1 MLKNLIN
8 SLKPY
13 EREILAAAAL
23 ARDLAKMECKQSESA
38 SLKGADKFQSSA
50 ASVNLKDTENSG
62 GSTNFN
68 DTENSSGG
76 TGAVR
81 VTQTAQTQEQKNA
94 PMIEIYGEDA
104 AEFIAF
110 FFGALIAGFAP
121 VLLREP
127 KFSGEFHLG
136 GDVKI
141 PNFAAAQNPNQCGP
155 NDLEN
160 ISLHGTEK
168 SALKISSKNAPQNHA
183 PCEQEAVSL
192 HLLRADQ
199 KFYIKTSGST
209 GEAKNIEKSLRDMVL
224 EAEFLVE
231 RFGLCASD
239 RFLSGVSHQN
249 MFGLTFSIFV
259 PLLCGSRTQK
269 GGLNYPE
276 IILAADLAGAVLIS
290 SPTVLGALCEHADAA
305 NIAPLGTIFS
315 AGAPLSPAIRDN
327 LRALSSARIVDIYG
341 SSETGVI
348 ACNEGAGLKKF
359 APVSVQIHTDIDS
372 CGATKRNE
380 VLPATADLEASSCG
394 ENSMAE
400 PKTHCADGQNTD
412 GQDANRS
419 GEQASKFNAD
429 VSDKTSAGQKNSSA
443 PSSATKHD
451 DKFAQE
457 GELCDKFGAKQPA
470 DNFSQT
476 GEFTISSPWCER
488 FESRDFGYVRA
499 DEITLLGRG
508 DRTVKINENRV
519 SLDLLEAKLRS
530 HEFIGECR
538 IDLHPQRDR
547 AVALIKLS
555 ERGEQAFRA
564 GGKKGVTDELKAFLK
579 PEFGAIL
586 RYFKIA
592 SKLPFNEQGKLSKK
606 DFLSALQRYEV
617 PVFDRSAE
625 NEFRAKVRASDFYFD
640 GHFARFAL
648 VPAFMQLR
656 FVLICAKALGY
667 ELDGTQ
673 KIENLKFKNF
683 IRPGDEILIKITE
696 ASGKLRFEI
705 SNDKVCA
712 SGRICL

>member
-8 SLKPY
+8 SLRPY

-23 ARDLAKMECKQSESA
+23 ARDLAKTECKQSEAA
-38 SLKGADKFQSSA
+38 SLKGADKSQSSA
-50 ASVNLKDTENSG
+50 ASVNLKYAENSG

-68 DTENSSGG
+68 DAKNSID
-76 TGAVR
+76 GAGAAR
-81 VTQTAQTQEQKNA
+81 ALQAAQTQEQKRT
-94 PMIEIYGEDA
+94 PMIEIYGEDV

-127 KFSGEFHLG
+127 KFSGKFHLG

-141 PNFAAAQNPNQCGP
+141 PNLAASQNLDDFCSH
-155 NDLEN
+155 DLEK
-160 ISLHGTEK
+160 ISPPGTGK

-183 PCEQEAVSL
+183 PCEKETVSL

-249 MFGLTFSIFV
+249 MFGFTFSIFV

-276 IILAADLAGAVLIS
+276 IILAADLTGAVLIS

-305 NIAPLGTIFS
+305 NIASLGTIFS

-327 LRALSSARIVDIYG
+327 LRALSSAQIVDIYG

-359 APVSVQIHTDIDS
+359 APVSVQIRTDIDS
-372 CGATKRNE
+372 CGTTKREGKPFN
-380 VLPATADLEASSCG
+380 PAASSCG
-394 ENSMAE
+394 QNSAAE
-400 PKTHCADGQNTD
+400 PKTSRADGQNTD

-429 VSDKTSAGQKNSSA
+429 VSDKTAGDHKNSST

-451 DKFAQE
+451 DKFAQTE
-457 GELCDKFGAKQPA
+457 GLCDKFTTKQPA
-470 DNFSQT
+470 DKFSQT

-564 GGKKGVTDELKAFLK
+564 GGKKGVTDELKTFLR

-617 PVFDRSAE
+617 PVFKQSAE

-640 GHFARFAL
+640 GHFARFPL

-656 FVLICAKALGY
+656 FVLICTKALGY

>member
-23 ARDLAKMECKQSESA
+23 ARDLAKTRRKQDEA
-38 SLKGADKFQSSA
+38 ANLKGADKLQNSA
-50 ASVNLKDTENSG
+50 VNVNLKDAENSNR
-62 GSTNFN
+62 SANFN
-68 DTENSSGG
+68 DAENSSGG
-76 TGAVR
+76 ADTAR
-81 VTQTAQTQEQKNA
+81 VLQTVQTQEQKNA

-141 PNFAAAQNPNQCGP
+141 PNLAAAQNLDEFCFH
-155 NDLEN
+155 DLEK
-160 ISLHGTEK
+160 ISLHDTEK
-168 SALKISSKNAPQNHA
+168 SVPKISSKNAPQNHA
-183 PCEQEAVSL
+183 PCEQEAISL

-290 SPTVLGALCEHADAA
+290 SPTVLGTLCEHADAA
-305 NIAPLGTIFS
+305 NIAPLSTIFS
-315 AGAPLSPAIRDN
+315 AGAPLSPAIRDR
-327 LRALSSARIVDIYG
+327 LAALSSARIIDIYG

-348 ACNEGAGLKKF
+348 ASNEGAGLKKF
-359 APVSVQIHTDIDS
+359 APVSVQIRTDIDS
-372 CGATKRNE
+372 GSTAKRE
-380 VLPATADLEASSCG
+380 GELFDPAASSCG
-394 ENSMAE
+394 ENSAAE
-400 PKTHCADGQNTD
+400 PKTRCADGQNTD
-412 GQDANRS
+412 GQDTNRL
-419 GEQASKFNAD
+419 GEQASKFSTDAG
-429 VSDKTSAGQKNSSA
+429 DKTAASQKNSSA
-443 PSSATKHD
+443 PSSATQHD
-451 DKFAQE
+451 DKFAQAE
-457 GELCDKFGAKQPA
+457 GLCDKFGAKQPA
-470 DNFSQT
+470 DKFSQT

-555 ERGEQAFRA
+555 DRGEQAFRA

-606 DFLSALQRYEV
+606 DFLSALQRYEA
-617 PVFDRSAE
+617 PVFERSAE

-683 IRPGDEILIKITE
+683 IRPGDEISIKITE

>member
-23 ARDLAKMECKQSESA
+23 ARDLAKTGCKQSEAA
-38 SLKGADKFQSSA
+38 SLKGANKPQSSA
-50 ASVNLKDTENSG
+50 ANVNLKDAENSNR
-62 GSTNFN
+62 SVNFN
-68 DTENSSGG
+68 DAENSSGG
-76 TGAVR
+76 TGAAHAP
-81 VTQTAQTQEQKNA
+81 QTAQTQEQKNA

-110 FFGALIAGFAP
+110 FFGAMIAGFAP

-136 GDVKI
+136 GDMKI
-141 PNFAAAQNPNQCGP
+141 PNLAASQNLDEFCSH
-155 NDLEN
+155 DLEN
-160 ISLHGTEK
+160 ISPHGTGK
-168 SALKISSKNAPQNHA
+168 SAPKISSKNAPQNHA
-183 PCEQEAVSL
+183 PCEQRAISL

-231 RFGLCASD
+231 RFGLRASD

-327 LRALSSARIVDIYG
+327 LRALSNARIVDIYG

-359 APVSVQIHTDIDS
+359 APVSVQIRTDIDS
-372 CGATKRNE
+372 CGTTKRE
-380 VLPATADLEASSCG
+380 GKPFDLAASSCG
-394 ENSMAE
+394 ENSAAE
-400 PKTHCADGQNTD
+400 PKTSCAGEQNADGQDTS
-412 GQDANRS
+412 RL

-429 VSDKTSAGQKNSSA
+429 ASDKTATGQKNSSA
-443 PSSATKHD
+443 PIIATKHD
-451 DKFAQE
+451 DKFTQE
-457 GELCDKFGAKQPA
+457 SELCDKFGAKQLS
-470 DNFSQT
+470 DKFSQT

-538 IDLHPQRDR
+538 IDLHPQRER

-555 ERGEQAFRA
+555 DRGEQAFRA

-617 PVFDRSAE
+617 PVFERSAE

>member
-23 ARDLAKMECKQSESA
+23 ARDLAKTGCKQGEAA
-38 SLKGADKFQSSA
+38 SLKGSDKLQSSA
-50 ASVNLKDTENSG
+50 ANVNLKDAENSNR
-62 GSTNFN
+62 SANFN
-68 DTENSSGG
+68 SAKNSSGG
-76 TGAVR
+76 ADTAHAP
-81 VTQTAQTQEQKNA
+81 QAAQTQEQKRA

-110 FFGALIAGFAP
+110 FFGTLIAGFAP

-141 PNFAAAQNPNQCGP
+141 PNLAAAQNLDEFSPH
-155 NDLEN
+155 DLEK
-160 ISLHGTEK
+160 ISPHGTEK
-168 SALKISSKNAPQNHA
+168 SAPKISSKNAPQNHT
-183 PCEQEAVSL
+183 PCEKEAISL

-199 KFYIKTSGST
+199 NFYIKTSGST

-231 RFGLCASD
+231 RFGLRASD

-305 NIAPLGTIFS
+305 NIASLNTIFS

-327 LRALSSARIVDIYG
+327 LRALSNARIVDIYG

-359 APVSVQIHTDIDS
+359 APVSVQIRTDIDS
-372 CGATKRNE
+372 SATKRE
-380 VLPATADLEASSCG
+380 DKPFDPAASSCS
-394 ENSMAE
+394 ENSAAE
-400 PKTHCADGQNTD
+400 SKKRCADRQNAD

-419 GEQASKFNAD
+419 GEQTSKFNAD
-429 VSDKTSAGQKNSSA
+429 VSDKTADDQENSST
-443 PSSATKHD
+443 PNSATKHD
-451 DKFAQE
+451 DKFTQE
-457 GELCDKFGAKQPA
+457 SGLCDKFTTKQPA
-470 DNFSQT
+470 CKSSQT

-530 HEFIGECR
+530 HDFIGECR

-555 ERGEQAFRA
+555 DRGEQAFRA
-564 GGKKGVTDELKAFLK
+564 DGKKGVTDELKTFLK

-617 PVFDRSAE
+617 PVFEQSAE

-640 GHFARFAL
+640 GHFARFPL

-656 FVLICAKALGY
+656 FVLICAKDLGY

-683 IRPGDEILIKITE
+683 IRPGDEISIKITE

>member
-13 EREILAAAAL
+13 EREILAAAAFARVL
-23 ARDLAKMECKQSESA
+23 AETRCKQGEAA
-38 SLKGADKFQSSA
+38 SLKGSDKLQSSA
-50 ASVNLKDTENSG
+50 ANVNLKDAENS
-62 GSTNFN
+62 SRSANFN
-68 DTENSSGG
+68 DAENSSGG
-76 TGAVR
+76 KNTAHAP
-81 VTQTAQTQEQKNA
+81 QTAQTQEQERA
-94 PMIEIYGEDA
+94 SMIEIYGEDA

-127 KFSGEFHLG
+127 KFSGKFHLG

-141 PNFAAAQNPNQCGP
+141 PNLTAAQSPNKCGP

-160 ISLHGTEK
+160 ISPHGTEK

-183 PCEQEAVSL
+183 PCGQEAISL

-209 GEAKNIEKSLRDMVL
+209 GEAKNIEKSLRNMVL

-276 IILAADLAGAVLIS
+276 IVLAADLAGAVLIS

-305 NIAPLGTIFS
+305 NIAPLSTIFS

-359 APVSVQIHTDIDS
+359 APVSVQIRTDIDS
-372 CGATKRNE
+372 NGATKHNV
-380 VLPATADLEASSCG
+380 VLPVTADLTASSCD

-400 PKTHCADGQNTD
+400 PKTRCVDGQNTD
-412 GQDANRS
+412 GQDAKRS

-429 VSDKTSAGQKNSSA
+429 AGDKTAAGQKNSSA
-443 PSSATKHD
+443 PNSATKHD
-451 DKFAQE
+451 NKFTQE
-457 GELCDKFGAKQPA
+457 SGLCDKFRAKQPA
-470 DNFSQT
+470 CKSSQT

-547 AVALIKLS
+547 AAALIKLS

-564 GGKKGVTDELKAFLK
+564 IGKKGVTDELKTFLK

-617 PVFDRSAE
+617 PLFERSAE

-673 KIENLKFKNF
+673 KIENLKFTNF

>member
-13 EREILAAAAL
+13 ECEILAAAAL
-23 ARDLAKMECKQSESA
+23 ARDLAKTECKQSKAA
-38 SLKGADKFQSSA
+38 SLKGAGKPQSSA
-50 ASVNLKDTENSG
+50 ASANLKGAENSNR
-62 GSTNFN
+62 SANFN
-68 DTENSSGG
+68 DAENSIGG
-76 TGAVR
+76 ADTAR
-81 VTQTAQTQEQKNA
+81 ILQLAQTQEQKST

-110 FFGALIAGFAP
+110 FFGAMIAGFAP

-136 GDVKI
+136 GDAKI
-141 PNFAAAQNPNQCGP
+141 PNLATAQGLSEFSPH
-155 NDLEN
+155 DLEN
-160 ISLHGTEK
+160 ISSHDTEK
-168 SALKISSKNAPQNHA
+168 SASKISSKNALRNHA

-224 EAEFLVE
+224 EAEFLIE
-231 RFGLCASD
+231 RFSLCASD

-305 NIAPLGTIFS
+305 NIAPLSTIFS
-315 AGAPLSPAIRDN
+315 AGAPLSPAIRDR
-327 LRALSSARIVDIYG
+327 LRALSNARIVDIYG

-359 APVSVQIHTDIDS
+359 APVSVQIRTDIDS
-372 CGATKRNE
+372 CGAAKRKGE
-380 VLPATADLEASSCG
+380 LFDPAASSCD
-394 ENSMAE
+394 EN
-400 PKTHCADGQNTD
+400 
-412 GQDANRS
+412 
-419 GEQASKFNAD
+419 
-429 VSDKTSAGQKNSSA
+429 
-443 PSSATKHD
+443 SATKQLSD
-451 DKFAQE
+451 Q
-457 GELCDKFGAKQPA
+457 
-470 DNFSQT
+470 FSQT

-488 FESRDFGYVRA
+488 FESRDFGYVCA

-617 PVFDRSAE
+617 PVFEQSAE

-640 GHFARFAL
+640 GHFARFPL

-683 IRPGDEILIKITE
+683 IRPGDEISIKITE

>member
-13 EREILAAAAL
+13 EREILAAAAI
-23 ARDLAKMECKQSESA
+23 ARDLTKTGCKQSETA
-38 SLKGADKFQSSA
+38 SLKGADKSQSGA
-50 ASVNLKDTENSG
+50 ASVNLKDEKNSSRSANLNDAENSG
-62 GSTNFN
+62 GT
-68 DTENSSGG
+68 DT
-76 TGAVR
+76 AHA
-81 VTQTAQTQEQKNA
+81 TQTAQTQEQKNA
-94 PMIEIYGEDA
+94 SMIEIYGEDA

-141 PNFAAAQNPNQCGP
+141 PNLAAAQNLDKFSP

-160 ISLHGTEK
+160 ISSCDTEK
-168 SALKISSKNAPQNHA
+168 SAPKISSKNALRNHA
-183 PCEQEAVSL
+183 PCEQEPISL

-224 EAEFLVE
+224 EAGFLIE

-305 NIAPLGTIFS
+305 NIAPLSTIFS
-315 AGAPLSPAIRDN
+315 AGAPLSPAIRDR
-327 LRALSSARIVDIYG
+327 LAALSSARIVDIYG

-359 APVSVQIHTDIDS
+359 VPVSVHIRADIDS
-372 CGATKRNE
+372 GAAKRENKPFD
-380 VLPATADLEASSCG
+380 PAASSCG
-394 ENSMAE
+394 ENSTVK
-400 PKTHCADGQNTD
+400 PKTSRVDGQNAD
-412 GQDANRS
+412 RQDTNLS
-419 GEQASKFNAD
+419 SELASKFNAD
-429 VSDKTSAGQKNSSA
+429 ASDKTAAGQKNSPA
-443 PSSATKHD
+443 PIAATKHD
-451 DKFAQE
+451 DKFAQTE
-457 GELCDKFGAKQPA
+457 GLFDKFTAKRPA
-470 DNFSQT
+470 DKFSQT

-488 FESRDFGYVRA
+488 FESRDFGYVHA

-538 IDLHPQRDR
+538 IDLHPQRER

-592 SKLPFNEQGKLSKK
+592 SRLPFNEQGKLSKK

-617 PVFDRSAE
+617 PVFERSAE

-640 GHFARFAL
+640 GHFAKFAL
-648 VPAFMQLR
+648 VPAFMQLH

-673 KIENLKFKNF
+673 KIENLKFTNF
-683 IRPGDEILIKITE
+683 IRPGDGISIKITE

>member
-23 ARDLAKMECKQSESA
+23 SRDLAKTKCKQSEAA
-38 SLKGADKFQSSA
+38 SLKGAGKPQSSA
-50 ASVNLKDTENSG
+50 ASANLKDA
-62 GSTNFN
+62 
-68 DTENSSGG
+68 ENSSGG
-76 TGAVR
+76 TDTAHA
-81 VTQTAQTQEQKNA
+81 TQTAQTQEQKNA

-141 PNFAAAQNPNQCGP
+141 PNLAAAQNLDEFSPH
-155 NDLEN
+155 DLEN
-160 ISLHGTEK
+160 ISPHDTGK
-168 SALKISSKNAPQNHA
+168 SPLKISSKNAPQNHA
-183 PCEQEAVSL
+183 PCKQEAISL

-315 AGAPLSPAIRDN
+315 AGAPLSPAIRDR
-327 LRALSSARIVDIYG
+327 LRALSNARIVDIYG

-359 APVSVQIHTDIDS
+359 APVSVQIRTDIDS
-372 CGATKRNE
+372 CGAAKCENK
-380 VLPATADLEASSCG
+380 PFDLAASSCG
-394 ENSMAE
+394 ENSAAK
-400 PKTHCADGQNTD
+400 PKTRCAD

-429 VSDKTSAGQKNSSA
+429 VSDKTAASQKNSFA

-451 DKFAQE
+451 DKFAQTE
-457 GELCDKFGAKQPA
+457 GLCDKFRAKQPA
-470 DNFSQT
+470 CKFSQT

-488 FESRDFGYVRA
+488 FESRDFGYVCA

-555 ERGEQAFRA
+555 DRGEQAFRA
-564 GGKKGVTDELKAFLK
+564 GGKKGVTDELKTFLK

-606 DFLSALQRYEV
+606 DFLSALQRYEM
-617 PVFDRSAE
+617 PVFERSAE

-640 GHFARFAL
+640 GHFARFPL

-656 FVLICAKALGY
+656 FVLVCAKALGY

-673 KIENLKFKNF
+673 KIENLKFTNF
-683 IRPGDEILIKITE
+683 IRPGDEISIKITE

>member
-13 EREILAAAAL
+13 EREIIAAAAL
-23 ARDLAKMECKQSESA
+23 ARDLAKTECKQDEAA
-38 SLKGADKFQSSA
+38 SLKDADKSQSSA
-50 ASVNLKDTENSG
+50 ASVNLKG
-62 GSTNFN
+62 A
-68 DTENSSGG
+68 ENSSRSANSNGAKNFSGG
-76 TGAVR
+76 ADTAR
-81 VTQTAQTQEQKNA
+81 AMQAAQTQEQKNA

-110 FFGALIAGFAP
+110 FFGAMIAGFAP

-141 PNFAAAQNPNQCGP
+141 PNLAAAQNLDEFSPH
-155 NDLEN
+155 DLKN
-160 ISLHGTEK
+160 ISPQGTGK
-168 SALKISSKNAPQNHA
+168 SPLKISSKNAPQNHA

-231 RFGLCASD
+231 RFDLCASD

-276 IILAADLAGAVLIS
+276 IILAADLTGAVLIS

-305 NIAPLGTIFS
+305 NIAPLSTIFS
-315 AGAPLSPAIRDN
+315 AGAPLSSAIRDN
-327 LRALSSARIVDIYG
+327 LRALSNARIIDIYG

-348 ACNEGAGLKKF
+348 ARNEGAGLKKF
-359 APVSVQIHTDIDS
+359 APVSVQIRTDIDS
-372 CGATKRNE
+372 GTAKRNGA
-380 VLPATADLEASSCG
+380 LPATADPAASSCG
-394 ENSMAE
+394 ENSVAE
-400 PKTHCADGQNTD
+400 PKTRCAD

-429 VSDKTSAGQKNSSA
+429 ASGKTAAGPENSST
-443 PSSATKHD
+443 PSSATKYD

-457 GELCDKFGAKQPA
+457 GELCDKFTTKQPA
-470 DNFSQT
+470 DKSSQT

-555 ERGEQAFRA
+555 ECGEQAFRA

-592 SKLPFNEQGKLSKK
+592 SKLPFDEQGKLSKK

-617 PVFDRSAE
+617 PIFERSAE
-625 NEFRAKVRASDFYFD
+625 SEFRAKVRASDFYFD
-640 GHFARFAL
+640 GHFARFPL

-656 FVLICAKALGY
+656 FVLICTKALGY

-683 IRPGDEILIKITE
+683 IRPGDEISIKITE

>member
-23 ARDLAKMECKQSESA
+23 ARDLAKTGCKQSEA
-38 SLKGADKFQSSA
+38 ANLKGADKLQSSA
-50 ASVNLKDTENSG
+50 ANVNLKDAKNS
-62 GSTNFN
+62 SRSANFN
-68 DTENSSGG
+68 DAENSSGG
-76 TGAVR
+76 SDAAR
-81 VTQTAQTQEQKNA
+81 ALQAAQTQEQKRA
-94 PMIEIYGEDA
+94 SMIEIYGEDA

-141 PNFAAAQNPNQCGP
+141 PNLAAAQNLDKFSP
-155 NDLEN
+155 NDLES
-160 ISLHGTEK
+160 ISPRDTGK
-168 SALKISSKNAPQNHA
+168 SAPKISSKNAPQNHA

-209 GEAKNIEKSLRDMVL
+209 GEAKNIGKSLRDMVL

-259 PLLCGSRTQK
+259 PLICGSRTQK

-359 APVSVQIHTDIDS
+359 APVSVQIRTDIDS
-372 CGATKRNE
+372 GAAKRE
-380 VLPATADLEASSCG
+380 SKPFDPAASSCG
-394 ENSMAE
+394 ENSTAK
-400 PKTHCADGQNTD
+400 PKTSRVD
-412 GQDANRS
+412 GQDINCS
-419 GEQASKFNAD
+419 GKQASKFNAD
-429 VSDKTSAGQKNSSA
+429 ASDKTATGQENSSA
-443 PSSATKHD
+443 PIAAIKHD
-451 DKFAQE
+451 DKFTQE
-457 GELCDKFGAKQPA
+457 SGLCDKFTTKRPA
-470 DNFSQT
+470 DQFSQT

-592 SKLPFNEQGKLSKK
+592 SRLPFNEQGKLSKK

-617 PVFDRSAE
+617 PVFERNAE

-640 GHFARFAL
+640 GHFAKFAL

-667 ELDGTQ
+667 ELDGMQ
-673 KIENLKFKNF
+673 KIENLKFTNF
-683 IRPGDEILIKITE
+683 IRPGDEISIKITE

>member
-23 ARDLAKMECKQSESA
+23 ARDLAKTGCKQSEA
-38 SLKGADKFQSSA
+38 VNLKGADKSQSSA
-50 ASVNLKDTENSG
+50 ANVNLKDAENSNR
-62 GSTNFN
+62 SVNFN
-68 DTENSSGG
+68 DAENSSGG
-76 TGAVR
+76 AGAAR
-81 VTQTAQTQEQKNA
+81 ALQAAQTQEQKRA
-94 PMIEIYGEDA
+94 PMIEIYGEDT

-127 KFSGEFHLG
+127 KFSGKFHLG

-141 PNFAAAQNPNQCGP
+141 PNLAAAQNLDEFCSH
-155 NDLEN
+155 DLEK
-160 ISLHGTEK
+160 ISPHDTEK
-168 SALKISSKNAPQNHA
+168 SAPKISSKNAPQNHA
-183 PCEQEAVSL
+183 PCEKEAVSL

-305 NIAPLGTIFS
+305 NIASLSTIFS
-315 AGAPLSPAIRDN
+315 AGAPLSSAIRDR
-327 LRALSSARIVDIYG
+327 LAALSNAHIVDIYG

-359 APVSVQIHTDIDS
+359 APVSVQIRTDIDS
-372 CGATKRNE
+372 GTAKRNGA
-380 VLPATADLEASSCG
+380 LPATADLAASSCG
-394 ENSMAE
+394 ENSAAE
-400 PKTHCADGQNTD
+400 PKTRCAGEQNTD
-412 GQDANRS
+412 GQDTNRS
-419 GEQASKFNAD
+419 GKQASKFNAD
-429 VSDKTSAGQKNSSA
+429 VSDKTATDTENSSA
-443 PSSATKHD
+443 PNSATKHD

-457 GELCDKFGAKQPA
+457 SGLCDKFTTKQPA
-470 DNFSQT
+470 DQFSQT

-488 FESRDFGYVRA
+488 FESRDFGYVCA

-538 IDLHPQRDR
+538 IDLHPQRER

-606 DFLSALQRYEV
+606 DFLSALQRHEV
-617 PVFDRSAE
+617 PVFEQSAE
-625 NEFRAKVRASDFYFD
+625 NEFRAKVCASDFYFD
-640 GHFARFAL
+640 GHFARFPL

-683 IRPGDEILIKITE
+683 IRPGDEISIKITE
-696 ASGKLRFEI
+696 ASGKFRFEI

>member
-13 EREILAAAAL
+13 ECEILAAAAL
-23 ARDLAKMECKQSESA
+23 ARDLAKTRCKQSEAA
-38 SLKGADKFQSSA
+38 SLKGAGKPQSSA
-50 ASVNLKDTENSG
+50 ANVNLKDAENS
-62 GSTNFN
+62 SRSANLN
-68 DTENSSGG
+68 DAENSSGG
-76 TGAVR
+76 TDATHA
-81 VTQTAQTQEQKNA
+81 TQTAQTQEQKNA

-110 FFGALIAGFAP
+110 FFGAMIAGFAP

-141 PNFAAAQNPNQCGP
+141 PNLAAAQGLSEFSPH
-155 NDLEN
+155 DLEN
-160 ISLHGTEK
+160 ISPHNTEK
-168 SALKISSKNAPQNHA
+168 SSPKISSKNAPQNHA

-192 HLLRADQ
+192 YLLRTDQ

-305 NIAPLGTIFS
+305 NIAPLSTIFS
-315 AGAPLSPAIRDN
+315 AGAPLSSAIRDR
-327 LRALSSARIVDIYG
+327 LAALSNARIVDIYG

-359 APVSVQIHTDIDS
+359 APVSVQIRTDIDS
-372 CGATKRNE
+372 SAAKRNWA
-380 VLPATADLEASSCG
+380 LPATADPAASSCG
-394 ENSMAE
+394 ENSAAK
-400 PKTHCADGQNTD
+400 PKTRCADGQNTD

-419 GEQASKFNAD
+419 GKQASKFNAD
-429 VSDKTSAGQKNSSA
+429 VSDKTATDTENSSA
-443 PSSATKHD
+443 PIIATKHD
-451 DKFAQE
+451 DKFTQE
-457 GELCDKFGAKQPA
+457 SALCDKFGAKQPA

-617 PVFDRSAE
+617 PVFEQSAE

-640 GHFARFAL
+640 GHFARFPL
-648 VPAFMQLR
+648 VPAFMQLH
-656 FVLICAKALGY
+656 FILICAKALGY

>member
-13 EREILAAAAL
+13 ECEILAAAAL
-23 ARDLAKMECKQSESA
+23 ARDLAKMECKQSETA
-38 SLKGADKFQSSA
+38 SLKGAGKPQNSA
-50 ASVNLKDTENSG
+50 ASVNLKGAENS
-62 GSTNFN
+62 SKSANLN
-68 DTENSSGG
+68 DAENSSGG
-76 TGAVR
+76 TDTAHAI
-81 VTQTAQTQEQKNA
+81 QTAQTQEQKNA

-110 FFGALIAGFAP
+110 FFGAMIAGFAP

-127 KFSGEFHLG
+127 KFSGKFHLG
-136 GDVKI
+136 GDVRI
-141 PNFAAAQNPNQCGP
+141 PNLAAAQNLDKFSLH
-155 NDLEN
+155 DLEN
-160 ISLHGTEK
+160 ISSRDTEK
-168 SALKISSKNAPQNHA
+168 SAPKISSKNAPQNHA

-259 PLLCGSRTQK
+259 PLLCGSCTQK

-276 IILAADLAGAVLIS
+276 IILAANLAGAVLIS

-305 NIAPLGTIFS
+305 NIAPLSTIFS
-315 AGAPLSPAIRDN
+315 AGAPLSSAIRDN
-327 LRALSSARIVDIYG
+327 LRSLSNARIVDIYG

-359 APVSVQIHTDIDS
+359 APVSVQIRTDIDS
-372 CGATKRNE
+372 GGAEKRE
-380 VLPATADLEASSCG
+380 SKPFDLAASSCG
-394 ENSMAE
+394 ENSIAE
-400 PKTHCADGQNTD
+400 SKKRCVDGQNTD
-412 GQDANRS
+412 GQDTNRS

-429 VSDKTSAGQKNSSA
+429 VSDKTATSQKNSPA
-443 PSSATKHD
+443 PIAATKHD

-457 GELCDKFGAKQPA
+457 EGFCNKFTTKQPA

-555 ERGEQAFRA
+555 SRGEQAFRA
-564 GGKKGVTDELKAFLK
+564 GGKKGVTDELKTFLK

-617 PVFDRSAE
+617 PVFERSAE

-673 KIENLKFKNF
+673 KIENLKFTNF
-683 IRPGDEILIKITE
+683 IRPGDEISIKITE

>member
-1 MLKNLIN
+1 M
-8 SLKPY
+8 
-13 EREILAAAAL
+13 R
-23 ARDLAKMECKQSESA
+23 
-38 SLKGADKFQSSA
+38 
-50 ASVNLKDTENSG
+50 
-62 GSTNFN
+62 
-68 DTENSSGG
+68 
-76 TGAVR
+76 
-81 VTQTAQTQEQKNA
+81 
-94 PMIEIYGEDA
+94 
-104 AEFIAF
+104 
-110 FFGALIAGFAP
+110 
-121 VLLREP
+121 
-127 KFSGEFHLG
+127 
-136 GDVKI
+136 
-141 PNFAAAQNPNQCGP
+141 
-155 NDLEN
+155 
-160 ISLHGTEK
+160 
-168 SALKISSKNAPQNHA
+168 
-183 PCEQEAVSL
+183 
-192 HLLRADQ
+192 LLRADQ

-315 AGAPLSPAIRDN
+315 AGAPLSPAIRDR

-359 APVSVQIHTDIDS
+359 APVSVQIRTDIDS
-372 CGATKRNE
+372 CGAAKRNRI
-380 VLPATADLEASSCG
+380 LPATADLKASSCG
-394 ENSMAE
+394 ENSAAE
-400 PKTHCADGQNTD
+400 PKTSRVGEQNADGQYT
-412 GQDANRS
+412 NRS
-419 GEQASKFNAD
+419 DEQASKFNAD
-429 VSDKTSAGQKNSSA
+429 AGDKTATDTENSST
-443 PSSATKHD
+443 PSTVTKHD
-451 DKFAQE
+451 DKFTQAS
-457 GELCDKFGAKQPA
+457 GLCGKFRAKQPA
-470 DNFSQT
+470 DKSSQT

-592 SKLPFNEQGKLSKK
+592 SKLPFSEQGKLSKK
-606 DFLSALQRYEV
+606 DFLSVLQRYEV
-617 PVFDRSAE
+617 PLFEQSAE

-640 GHFARFAL
+640 GHFARFPL

-667 ELDGTQ
+667 ELDGMQ

-683 IRPGDEILIKITE
+683 IRPGDEISIKITE

>member
-1 MLKNLIN
+1 
-8 SLKPY
+8 LKPY

-23 ARDLAKMECKQSESA
+23 ARDLAKTGCKQSESV
-38 SLKGADKFQSSA
+38 SLKGA
-50 ASVNLKDTENSG
+50 ENS
-62 GSTNFN
+62 SRSANFN
-68 DTENSSGG
+68 DAENSSGG
-76 TGAVR
+76 TDTAHA
-81 VTQTAQTQEQKNA
+81 TQTAQTQEQKRA

-110 FFGALIAGFAP
+110 FFGALIADFAP

-141 PNFAAAQNPNQCGP
+141 PNLATAQNLDEFSP

-160 ISLHGTEK
+160 ISPHDTEK
-168 SALKISSKNAPQNHA
+168 SAPKISSKNAPQNHA
-183 PCEQEAVSL
+183 PCEKEAVSL

-209 GEAKNIEKSLRDMVL
+209 GEAKNIKKSLRDMVL

-259 PLLCGSRTQK
+259 PLICGSRTQK

-305 NIAPLGTIFS
+305 NIAPLSTIFS

-359 APVSVQIHTDIDS
+359 APVSVQIRADIDS
-372 CGATKRNE
+372 CGATKRE
-380 VLPATADLEASSCG
+380 GKPFDLAASSCG
-394 ENSMAE
+394 ENSAAK
-400 PKTHCADGQNTD
+400 PKTSRVD
-412 GQDANRS
+412 GQDTNRL
-419 GEQASKFNAD
+419 GERASKFNAD
-429 VSDKTSAGQKNSSA
+429 ASDKTAVGQENSSA
-443 PSSATKHD
+443 PNSATKHD
-451 DKFAQE
+451 DKFTQE
-457 GELCDKFGAKQPA
+457 SALCDKFTTKQPA

-617 PVFDRSAE
+617 PVFEQSAE

-640 GHFARFAL
+640 GHFARFPL

-683 IRPGDEILIKITE
+683 IRPGDEISIKITE

>member
-23 ARDLAKMECKQSESA
+23 ARDLAKTKCKQSETV
-38 SLKGADKFQSSA
+38 SLKG
-50 ASVNLKDTENSG
+50 VENSRG
-62 GSTNFN
+62 G
-68 DTENSSGG
+68 EN
-76 TGAVR
+76 TAHAL
-81 VTQTAQTQEQKNA
+81 QTAQTQEQKSA

-110 FFGALIAGFAP
+110 FFGALIADFAP

-141 PNFAAAQNPNQCGP
+141 PNLTAAQNLDKFSPH
-155 NDLEN
+155 DLEN
-160 ISLHGTEK
+160 ISSRDTEK
-168 SALKISSKNAPQNHA
+168 SAPKISSKNAPQNHA
-183 PCEQEAVSL
+183 PCEQEAISL

-209 GEAKNIEKSLRDMVL
+209 GEAKNIKKSLRDMVL
-224 EAEFLVE
+224 EAGFLVE

-276 IILAADLAGAVLIS
+276 IILAADLADAVLIS

-305 NIAPLGTIFS
+305 NIAPLRTIFS

-359 APVSVQIHTDIDS
+359 APVSVQIRADINDS
-372 CGATKRNE
+372 SAAKCESK
-380 VLPATADLEASSCG
+380 PFDPEASSCG
-394 ENSMAE
+394 ENSTAKS
-400 PKTHCADGQNTD
+400 KTSRVD
-412 GQDANRS
+412 GQDINCS
-419 GEQASKFNAD
+419 GKQASKFNAD
-429 VSDKTSAGQKNSSA
+429 ASDKTATGQENSPA

-451 DKFAQE
+451 DKFAQTE
-457 GELCDKFGAKQPA
+457 GLFDKFTAKRPA
-470 DNFSQT
+470 DKFSQT

-488 FESRDFGYVRA
+488 FESRDFGYVCA

-617 PVFDRSAE
+617 PVFKRSAE

-696 ASGKLRFEI
+696 ASSKLRFEI

>member
-23 ARDLAKMECKQSESA
+23 ARDLAKTGCKQSEA
-38 SLKGADKFQSSA
+38 ANLKGADKLQSSTA
-50 ASVNLKDTENSG
+50 NVNLKDAENSNR
-62 GSTNFN
+62 SANFN
-68 DTENSSGG
+68 DAENSSGG
-76 TGAVR
+76 AGAAR
-81 VTQTAQTQEQKNA
+81 ALQAAQTQEQKRA

-110 FFGALIAGFAP
+110 FFGAMIAGFAP

-127 KFSGEFHLG
+127 KFSGKFHLG

-141 PNFAAAQNPNQCGP
+141 PNLAAAQSPNERSP
-155 NDLEN
+155 HDLEK
-160 ISLHGTEK
+160 ISPPGTGK
-168 SALKISSKNAPQNHA
+168 SPLKISSKNAPQNHA

-231 RFGLCASD
+231 RFGLRASD

-348 ACNEGAGLKKF
+348 ACNEGSGLKKF
-359 APVSVQIHTDIDS
+359 APVSVQIRTDIDS
-372 CGATKRNE
+372 CGAAKRENK
-380 VLPATADLEASSCG
+380 PFDLAASSCG
-394 ENSMAE
+394 ENSAAE
-400 PKTHCADGQNTD
+400 PKTRCAGEQNTD

-419 GEQASKFNAD
+419 GERASKFNAD
-429 VSDKTSAGQKNSSA
+429 VSDKTAAGQENSST

-451 DKFAQE
+451 DKFTQTE
-457 GELCDKFGAKQPA
+457 GLCDKFTIKQPA
-470 DNFSQT
+470 DKSSQT

-508 DRTVKINENRV
+508 DRTVNINENRV

-555 ERGEQAFRA
+555 ERGEQAFRV
-564 GGKKGVTDELKAFLK
+564 GGKKGVTDELKTFLK

-617 PVFDRSAE
+617 PVFERSAE

-673 KIENLKFKNF
+673 KIENLKFTNF

>member
-23 ARDLAKMECKQSESA
+23 ARDLAKTGCKRSEA
-38 SLKGADKFQSSA
+38 VNLKGADKSQSSA
-50 ASVNLKDTENSG
+50 ANVNLKDA
-62 GSTNFN
+62 
-68 DTENSSGG
+68 ENSSRSANFN
-76 TGAVR
+76 GAKNSSGDAGATR
-81 VTQTAQTQEQKNA
+81 ALQAAQAQEQKRA

-141 PNFAAAQNPNQCGP
+141 PDLAAAQNLDKFGP
-155 NDLEN
+155 HDLEN
-160 ISLHGTEK
+160 ISPPCTGK

-183 PCEQEAVSL
+183 PCEQEAISL
-192 HLLRADQ
+192 HLLCADQ

-290 SPTVLGALCEHADAA
+290 SPTVLGALCEHADAT

-359 APVSVQIHTDIDS
+359 APVSVQIRTDIDS
-372 CGATKRNE
+372 CGAAKRE
-380 VLPATADLEASSCG
+380 GELFDPAASSCG

-400 PKTHCADGQNTD
+400 SKKHCAGEQNTD
-412 GQDANRS
+412 EQDTNRS
-419 GEQASKFNAD
+419 GELASKFNAD
-429 VSDKTSAGQKNSSA
+429 VSNKTAASQKNSSA

-451 DKFAQE
+451 DKFTQE
-457 GELCDKFGAKQPA
+457 NGLCDKFTTKQPA

-617 PVFDRSAE
+617 PVFERSAE
-625 NEFRAKVRASDFYFD
+625 NAFRAKVRASDFYFD

-667 ELDGTQ
+667 ELDGMQ

-696 ASGKLRFEI
+696 ASDKLRFEI

>member
-13 EREILAAAAL
+13 EHEILAAAAL
-23 ARDLAKMECKQSESA
+23 ARDLAKTECKQSKAA
-38 SLKGADKFQSSA
+38 SLKGAGKPQSSA
-50 ASVNLKDTENSG
+50 ASANLKGAENS
-62 GSTNFN
+62 SRSANFN
-68 DTENSSGG
+68 DAENSSGG
-76 TGAVR
+76 TDATHA
-81 VTQTAQTQEQKNA
+81 TQTAQTQEQKSA

-110 FFGALIAGFAP
+110 FFGAMIAGFAP

-141 PNFAAAQNPNQCGP
+141 PNLAAAQGLSEFSLH
-155 NDLEN
+155 DLEN
-160 ISLHGTEK
+160 ISSRDTRK
-168 SALKISSKNAPQNHA
+168 SAPKISSKNAPQNHA

-224 EAEFLVE
+224 EAEFLIE

-259 PLLCGSRTQK
+259 PLLSGSCTQK

-315 AGAPLSPAIRDN
+315 AGAPLSPAIRDR
-327 LRALSSARIVDIYG
+327 LAALSSARIVDIYG

-359 APVSVQIHTDIDS
+359 APVSVQIRTDIDS
-372 CGATKRNE
+372 GSAAKCENK
-380 VLPATADLEASSCG
+380 PFDLVASSCG
-394 ENSMAE
+394 GNSAAK
-400 PKTHCADGQNTD
+400 PKTRCADGQDT
-412 GQDANRS
+412 NRS

-429 VSDKTSAGQKNSSA
+429 AVDKTATDPKNGSV
-443 PSSATKHD
+443 PNSATKHD

-457 GELCDKFGAKQPA
+457 SGLCDKFTTKQPA
-470 DNFSQT
+470 DQFSQT

-555 ERGEQAFRA
+555 DRGEQAFRA

-592 SKLPFNEQGKLSKK
+592 SRLPFNEQGKLSKK
-606 DFLSALQRYEV
+606 DFLSTLRRYEV
-617 PVFDRSAE
+617 PVFERSAE

-640 GHFARFAL
+640 GHFARFPL

-683 IRPGDEILIKITE
+683 IRPGDEISIKITE

>member
-23 ARDLAKMECKQSESA
+23 ARDLAKTGCKQSEA
-38 SLKGADKFQSSA
+38 ANLKGADKLQSSA
-50 ASVNLKDTENSG
+50 ANVNLKDAKNS
-62 GSTNFN
+62 SRSANFN
-68 DTENSSGG
+68 DAENSSGG
-76 TGAVR
+76 SDAAR
-81 VTQTAQTQEQKNA
+81 ALQAAQTQEQKRA
-94 PMIEIYGEDA
+94 SMIEIYGEDA

-141 PNFAAAQNPNQCGP
+141 PNLAAAQNLDKFSP
-155 NDLEN
+155 NDLES
-160 ISLHGTEK
+160 ISPRDTGK
-168 SALKISSKNAPQNHA
+168 SAPKISSKNAPQNHA

-209 GEAKNIEKSLRDMVL
+209 GEAKNIGKSLRDMVL

-259 PLLCGSRTQK
+259 PLICGSRTQK

-359 APVSVQIHTDIDS
+359 APVSVQIRTDIDS
-372 CGATKRNE
+372 GAAKRE
-380 VLPATADLEASSCG
+380 SKPFDPAASSCG
-394 ENSMAE
+394 ENSTAK
-400 PKTHCADGQNTD
+400 PKTSRVD
-412 GQDANRS
+412 GQDINCS
-419 GEQASKFNAD
+419 GKQASKFNAD
-429 VSDKTSAGQKNSSA
+429 ASDKTATGQENSSA
-443 PSSATKHD
+443 PIAAIKHD
-451 DKFAQE
+451 DKFTQE

-470 DNFSQT
+470 DQFSQT

-592 SKLPFNEQGKLSKK
+592 SRLPFNEQGKLSKK

-617 PVFDRSAE
+617 PVFERNAE

-640 GHFARFAL
+640 GHFAKFAL

-667 ELDGTQ
+667 ELDGMQ
-673 KIENLKFKNF
+673 KIENLKFTNF
-683 IRPGDEILIKITE
+683 IRPGDEISIKITE

>member
-8 SLKPY
+8 SLQPY

-23 ARDLAKMECKQSESA
+23 TRNLAETRCEQSEA
-38 SLKGADKFQSSA
+38 ANLKGADKLQSSA
-50 ASVNLKDTENSG
+50 ANVNLKDAENS
-62 GSTNFN
+62 SRSANFN
-68 DTENSSGG
+68 DAKNSIGG
-76 TGAVR
+76 AGAAR
-81 VTQTAQTQEQKNA
+81 VLQAAQTQEQKNA
-94 PMIEIYGEDA
+94 PMIEIYGEDT

-110 FFGALIAGFAP
+110 FFGTLLAGFAP

-141 PNFAAAQNPNQCGP
+141 PDLAAAQNLDKFCSH
-155 NDLEN
+155 DLEN
-160 ISLHGTEK
+160 ISPHDTEK
-168 SALKISSKNAPQNHA
+168 SVPKISSKNAPQNHA

-315 AGAPLSPAIRDN
+315 AGAPLSPAIRDR
-327 LRALSSARIVDIYG
+327 LAALSNARIVDIYG

-359 APVSVQIHTDIDS
+359 APVSVQIRTDIDS
-372 CGATKRNE
+372 CGSTKRNV
-380 VLPATADLEASSCG
+380 VLPVTADLTASSCG
-394 ENSMAE
+394 ENSAAK
-400 PKTHCADGQNTD
+400 PKTSRTD
-412 GQDANRS
+412 GQDTSLSDER
-419 GEQASKFNAD
+419 ASKFNAD
-429 VSDKTSAGQKNSSA
+429 ASDETATGQENSSA

-451 DKFAQE
+451 DKFTQT
-457 GELCDKFGAKQPA
+457 GEFCDKFTAKQPA

-617 PVFDRSAE
+617 PVFEQSAE
-625 NEFRAKVRASDFYFD
+625 SEFRAKVRASDFYFD

-667 ELDGTQ
+667 ELDGMQ

-683 IRPGDEILIKITE
+683 IRPGDEISIKITE

>member
-23 ARDLAKMECKQSESA
+23 VRDLAETRRKQDETA
-38 SLKGADKFQSSA
+38 NLKGADKLQSSA
-50 ASVNLKDTENSG
+50 ASANLKDAENSNR
-62 GSTNFN
+62 SANFN
-68 DTENSSGG
+68 DAENSSGG
-76 TGAVR
+76 TDTAR
-81 VTQTAQTQEQKNA
+81 DLQSAQTQEQERA
-94 PMIEIYGEDA
+94 SMIEIYGEDA

-127 KFSGEFHLG
+127 KFSGKFHLG

-141 PNFAAAQNPNQCGP
+141 PNLAAAQNLDEFCSH
-155 NDLEN
+155 DLEN
-160 ISLHGTEK
+160 ISPHDTEK
-168 SALKISSKNAPQNHA
+168 SAPKISSKNAPQNHA
-183 PCEQEAVSL
+183 PCEKEAVSL

-209 GEAKNIEKSLRDMVL
+209 GEAKNIKKSLRDMVL

-259 PLLCGSRTQK
+259 PLLCGSHTQK

-290 SPTVLGALCEHADAA
+290 SPTVLGALCEHVDAA
-305 NIAPLGTIFS
+305 NIAPLSTIFS
-315 AGAPLSPAIRDN
+315 AGAPLSPVIRDR
-327 LRALSSARIVDIYG
+327 LRALSNARIVDIYG

-359 APVSVQIHTDIDS
+359 APVSVQIRTDIDS
-372 CGATKRNE
+372 GTAKRE
-380 VLPATADLEASSCG
+380 GKPFDLAASSCG
-394 ENSMAE
+394 ENSAAE
-400 PKTHCADGQNTD
+400 PKTRCVGEQNAD

-429 VSDKTSAGQKNSSA
+429 VSDKTAAGQKNSSA
-443 PSSATKHD
+443 PIITTKHD
-451 DKFAQE
+451 DKFTQE
-457 GELCDKFGAKQPA
+457 SGLCDKFRAKQPS
-470 DNFSQT
+470 DKSSQT

-530 HEFIGECR
+530 HEFIDECR

-617 PVFDRSAE
+617 PVFERSAE

-656 FVLICAKALGY
+656 FVMICAKALGY

-683 IRPGDEILIKITE
+683 IRPDDEISIKITE

>member
-13 EREILAAAAL
+13 ECEILAAAAL
-23 ARDLAKMECKQSESA
+23 AHDLAKTGCKQSEAA
-38 SLKGADKFQSSA
+38 SLKGADKLQSSA
-50 ASVNLKDTENSG
+50 VNVNLKDAENSNR
-62 GSTNFN
+62 SVNFN
-68 DTENSSGG
+68 DAENSSGG
-76 TGAVR
+76 ADAAR
-81 VTQTAQTQEQKNA
+81 DLQSAQTQEQKNA

-104 AEFIAF
+104 VEFIAF

-141 PNFAAAQNPNQCGP
+141 PNLAAAQNLDEFCSHY
-155 NDLEN
+155 LEK
-160 ISLHGTEK
+160 ISLHDTEK
-168 SALKISSKNAPQNHA
+168 SVPKISSKNAPQNHA

-259 PLLCGSRTQK
+259 PLLCGSHTQK

-305 NIAPLGTIFS
+305 NIAPLSTIFS

-348 ACNEGAGLKKF
+348 ACNEGTGLKKF
-359 APVSVQIHTDIDS
+359 APVSVQIRTDIDS
-372 CGATKRNE
+372 CGATKRE
-380 VLPATADLEASSCG
+380 GELFDPAASSCG
-394 ENSMAE
+394 ENSAAK
-400 PKTHCADGQNTD
+400 PKTSRVD
-412 GQDANRS
+412 GQDINCS
-419 GEQASKFNAD
+419 SEQASKFNAYA
-429 VSDKTSAGQKNSSA
+429 VDKTAAGPENSSA

-470 DNFSQT
+470 DNFSQA

-555 ERGEQAFRA
+555 DRGEQAFRA
-564 GGKKGVTDELKAFLK
+564 GGKKGITDELKAFLK

-617 PVFDRSAE
+617 PIFEQSAE

-683 IRPGDEILIKITE
+683 IRPGDEISIKITE

>member
-23 ARDLAKMECKQSESA
+23 ARDLAKTGCKQNESA
-38 SLKGADKFQSSA
+38 SLKGADKSQSSA
-50 ASVNLKDTENSG
+50 ANVNLKDAENSG

-68 DTENSSGG
+68 DAENSSDG
-76 TGAVR
+76 TDTAHAM
-81 VTQTAQTQEQKNA
+81 QTAQTQEQKNA

-110 FFGALIAGFAP
+110 FFGAMIADFAP

-141 PNFAAAQNPNQCGP
+141 PNLATAQNLDEFSP

-160 ISLHGTEK
+160 ISPHDTEK
-168 SALKISSKNAPQNHA
+168 SAPKISSKNAPQNHA
-183 PCEQEAVSL
+183 PCEKEAVSL

-276 IILAADLAGAVLIS
+276 IILAADLADAVLIS

-315 AGAPLSPAIRDN
+315 AGAPLSSAIRDR
-327 LRALSSARIVDIYG
+327 LAALSSARIVDIYG

-359 APVSVQIHTDIDS
+359 APVSVQIRADIDS
-372 CGATKRNE
+372 GGAAKRKDK
-380 VLPATADLEASSCG
+380 LFDPAASSCG
-394 ENSMAE
+394 ENSAAE
-400 PKTHCADGQNTD
+400 PKTSRADGQNTD

-419 GEQASKFNAD
+419 GEQASKFNAYA
-429 VSDKTSAGQKNSSA
+429 VDKTAAGQKNSSA
-443 PSSATKHD
+443 PIITTKHD
-451 DKFAQE
+451 DKFTQE
-457 GELCDKFGAKQPA
+457 SGLCDKFRAKQPS
-470 DNFSQT
+470 DKSSQT

-530 HEFIGECR
+530 HEFIDECR

-617 PVFDRSAE
+617 PVFERSAE

-656 FVLICAKALGY
+656 FVMICAKALGY

-683 IRPGDEILIKITE
+683 IRPGDEISIKITE

>member
-23 ARDLAKMECKQSESA
+23 ARDLTKTGYKQSETA
-38 SLKGADKFQSSA
+38 SLKGADKSQSSA
-50 ASVNLKDTENSG
+50 ASVNLKGAENS
-62 GSTNFN
+62 SKSANLN
-68 DTENSSGG
+68 DAENSSGG
-76 TGAVR
+76 TDTAR
-81 VTQTAQTQEQKNA
+81 ATQTAQTQEQKSA

-110 FFGALIAGFAP
+110 FFGAMIAGFAP

-141 PNFAAAQNPNQCGP
+141 PNLAAAQGLSEFSPH
-155 NDLEN
+155 DLEN
-160 ISLHGTEK
+160 ISPRDTEK
-168 SALKISSKNAPQNHA
+168 SAPKISSKNAPQNHA
-183 PCEQEAVSL
+183 SCEQEPVSL

-209 GEAKNIEKSLRDMVL
+209 GEAKNIKKSLRDMVL

-305 NIAPLGTIFS
+305 NIAPLSTIFS
-315 AGAPLSPAIRDN
+315 AGAPLSPAIRDR
-327 LRALSSARIVDIYG
+327 LAALSSARIVDIYG

-359 APVSVQIHTDIDS
+359 APVSVQIRTYIDDS
-372 CGATKRNE
+372 GAAKCENKSFD
-380 VLPATADLEASSCG
+380 PAAGSCG
-394 ENSMAE
+394 ENFAAK
-400 PKTHCADGQNTD
+400 PKTSRMD
-412 GQDANRS
+412 GQDTSLAS
-419 GEQASKFNAD
+419 KQASKFNAD
-429 VSDKTSAGQKNSSA
+429 AGDETATGQENSPA
-443 PSSATKHD
+443 PIAATKHD
-451 DKFAQE
+451 DKFTQTE
-457 GELCDKFGAKQPA
+457 ELCDKFRAKQPA
-470 DNFSQT
+470 DKFLQT

-488 FESRDFGYVRA
+488 FESRDFGYVHA

-579 PEFGAIL
+579 PEFGVIL
-586 RYFKIA
+586 RYFKSA
-592 SKLPFNEQGKLSKK
+592 SRLPFNEQGKLSKK

-617 PVFDRSAE
+617 PVFERSAE

-667 ELDGTQ
+667 ELDGMQ

-683 IRPGDEILIKITE
+683 IRPGDEISIKITE

>member
-23 ARDLAKMECKQSESA
+23 ARDLAKTGCKQSEA
-38 SLKGADKFQSSA
+38 ANLKGADKLQNSA
-50 ASVNLKDTENSG
+50 ASVNLKDA
-62 GSTNFN
+62 
-68 DTENSSGG
+68 ENSSSD
-76 TGAVR
+76 TDTAR
-81 VTQTAQTQEQKNA
+81 AFQAAQTQEQKRA

-136 GDVKI
+136 DDVKI
-141 PNFAAAQNPNQCGP
+141 PNLAAAQNLDEFGP
-155 NDLEN
+155 HDLEK
-160 ISLHGTEK
+160 ISPPGTGK
-168 SALKISSKNAPQNHA
+168 SPLKISSKNAPQNHA

-231 RFGLCASD
+231 RFGLRASD
-239 RFLSGVSHQN
+239 RFLSGISHQN

-259 PLLCGSRTQK
+259 PLLCGSHTQK

-305 NIAPLGTIFS
+305 NIASLGTIFS
-315 AGAPLSPAIRDN
+315 AGAPLGPAIRDR
-327 LRALSSARIVDIYG
+327 LAALSNARIVDIYG

-348 ACNEGAGLKKF
+348 ACNEGSGLKKF
-359 APVSVQIHTDIDS
+359 APVSVQIRTDNDS
-372 CGATKRNE
+372 GGAAKRNGA
-380 VLPATADLEASSCG
+380 LPATADLKASSCG
-394 ENSMAE
+394 ENSTAK
-400 PKTHCADGQNTD
+400 PKTSRADGQNTD

-429 VSDKTSAGQKNSSA
+429 ASDKTADDHKNSSA
-443 PSSATKHD
+443 PSTATKHD
-451 DKFAQE
+451 DKFAQM
-457 GELCDKFGAKQPA
+457 GELCDKFGAKQLS
-470 DNFSQT
+470 DKFSQT

-499 DEITLLGRG
+499 DEIVLLGRG

-547 AVALIKLS
+547 AVALIKLG
-555 ERGEQAFRA
+555 ECGEQAFRA
-564 GGKKGVTDELKAFLK
+564 GGKKSVTDELKAFLK

-617 PVFDRSAE
+617 PVFEQSAE

-640 GHFARFAL
+640 GHFARFPL

-673 KIENLKFKNF
+673 KIENLKFTNF
-683 IRPGDEILIKITE
+683 IRPGDEISIKITE

>member
-13 EREILAAAAL
+13 ECEILAAAAL
-23 ARDLAKMECKQSESA
+23 AHDLAKTGCKQSEAA
-38 SLKGADKFQSSA
+38 SLKGADKPRSSA
-50 ASVNLKDTENSG
+50 TSVNLKDAENS
-62 GSTNFN
+62 SRSANLN
-68 DTENSSGG
+68 DAENSSGG
-76 TGAVR
+76 ENTAR
-81 VTQTAQTQEQKNA
+81 AMQTTQTQEQKRA

-104 AEFIAF
+104 AEFISF
-110 FFGALIAGFAP
+110 FFGAMIAGFAP

-141 PNFAAAQNPNQCGP
+141 PNLAAVQSPNERSP
-155 NDLEN
+155 HDLEK
-160 ISLHGTEK
+160 ISPPGTGK
-168 SALKISSKNAPQNHA
+168 SPLKISSKNAPQNHA
-183 PCEQEAVSL
+183 PCEQEAISL
-192 HLLRADQ
+192 HLLRAEQ

-224 EAEFLVE
+224 EAGFLVE

-259 PLLCGSRTQK
+259 PLLCGSHTQK

-305 NIAPLGTIFS
+305 NIAPLSTIFS

-359 APVSVQIHTDIDS
+359 APVSVQIRTDIDS
-372 CGATKRNE
+372 CGATKRE
-380 VLPATADLEASSCG
+380 GKPFDLAASSCG
-394 ENSMAE
+394 ENSAAE
-400 PKTHCADGQNTD
+400 PKTRCAGEQNAD

-429 VSDKTSAGQKNSSA
+429 AVDKTATDTENSSA

-457 GELCDKFGAKQPA
+457 GELCDKFRAKQPA
-470 DNFSQT
+470 DKFSQT

-606 DFLSALQRYEV
+606 DFLNTLQRYEV
-617 PVFDRSAE
+617 PVFEQSAE
-625 NEFRAKVRASDFYFD
+625 NEFRTKVRASDFYFD
-640 GHFARFAL
+640 GHFARFPL
-648 VPAFMQLR
+648 VPAFMQLH

>member
-8 SLKPY
+8 SLRPY

-23 ARDLAKMECKQSESA
+23 ARDLAKTGCKQSEA
-38 SLKGADKFQSSA
+38 ANLKGADKLQSSA
-50 ASVNLKDTENSG
+50 ASVNLKGAENSNR
-62 GSTNFN
+62 SANLK
-68 DTENSSGG
+68 DAENSSSD
-76 TGAVR
+76 TDTAR
-81 VTQTAQTQEQKNA
+81 ALQSAQTQEQKRA

-110 FFGALIAGFAP
+110 FFGTLIAGFAP

-141 PNFAAAQNPNQCGP
+141 LNLAASQNLDEFSPH
-155 NDLEN
+155 DLEN
-160 ISLHGTEK
+160 ISPPGTGK
-168 SALKISSKNAPQNHA
+168 SAPKISSKNAPQNHA
-183 PCEQEAVSL
+183 PCEKEAVSL

-305 NIAPLGTIFS
+305 NIAPLSTIFS

-359 APVSVQIHTDIDS
+359 APVSVQIRTDIDS
-372 CGATKRNE
+372 GAAKRE
-380 VLPATADLEASSCG
+380 GKPFDLAASSCG
-394 ENSMAE
+394 ENSAAE
-400 PKTHCADGQNTD
+400 PKTSCVD

-429 VSDKTSAGQKNSSA
+429 AGNKTSAGQKNSPT
-443 PSSATKHD
+443 PSSVTKHD
-451 DKFAQE
+451 DKFTQE
-457 GELCDKFGAKQPA
+457 STLCDKFTTKQPA

-555 ERGEQAFRA
+555 SRGEQAFRS

-592 SKLPFNEQGKLSKK
+592 SKLPFNEQGKLSKR

-617 PVFDRSAE
+617 PVFKRNAE
-625 NEFRAKVRASDFYFD
+625 NAFRAKVRASDFYFD

-648 VPAFMQLR
+648 VPAFMQLH

-683 IRPGDEILIKITE
+683 IRPGDEISIKITE

>member
-23 ARDLAKMECKQSESA
+23 ARDLAKTECKQSEA
-38 SLKGADKFQSSA
+38 ANLKGADKLQSSA
-50 ASVNLKDTENSG
+50 ANVNLKDAENSNR
-62 GSTNFN
+62 SANLN
-68 DTENSSGG
+68 DAENSSGG
-76 TGAVR
+76 AY
-81 VTQTAQTQEQKNA
+81 TARIPQLAETQEQKNA

-136 GDVKI
+136 GDMKI
-141 PNFAAAQNPNQCGP
+141 PNLAAAQNLDKFSP
-155 NDLEN
+155 NDLES
-160 ISLHGTEK
+160 ISPRDTGK
-168 SALKISSKNAPQNHA
+168 SAPKISSKNAPQNHA
-183 PCEQEAVSL
+183 PCEQEPISL

-239 RFLSGVSHQN
+239 RFLSGVLHQN

-305 NIAPLGTIFS
+305 NIAPLSTIFS

-359 APVSVQIHTDIDS
+359 APVSVQIRTDIDS
-372 CGATKRNE
+372 CGAAKCENKPFN
-380 VLPATADLEASSCG
+380 LAAGSCG
-394 ENSMAE
+394 ENSVAK
-400 PKTHCADGQNTD
+400 PKTSRVD
-412 GQDANRS
+412 GQDINCS
-419 GEQASKFNAD
+419 GKQASKFNAD
-429 VSDKTSAGQKNSSA
+429 VSDKTATDTENSPA
-443 PSSATKHD
+443 PSSTTKHD
-451 DKFAQE
+451 DKFAQTE
-457 GELCDKFGAKQPA
+457 GLCDKFAAKRPTDQ
-470 DNFSQT
+470 FSQT

-617 PVFDRSAE
+617 PLFERSAE

-640 GHFARFAL
+640 GHFARFPL

-683 IRPGDEILIKITE
+683 IRPGDEISIKITE

>member
-13 EREILAAAAL
+13 ECEILAAAAL
-23 ARDLAKMECKQSESA
+23 ARDLAETRRKQDETA
-38 SLKGADKFQSSA
+38 NLKGADKLQSSA
-50 ASVNLKDTENSG
+50 ASVNLKDEKNSSRSANLNDAENSG
-62 GSTNFN
+62 GI
-68 DTENSSGG
+68 D
-76 TGAVR
+76 AAHAM
-81 VTQTAQTQEQKNA
+81 QIAQTQEQKNA

-110 FFGALIAGFAP
+110 FFGAMIAGFAP
-121 VLLREP
+121 ILLREP

-136 GDVKI
+136 GDAKI
-141 PNFAAAQNPNQCGP
+141 PNLATAQGLSEFSPH
-155 NDLEN
+155 DLEN
-160 ISLHGTEK
+160 ISSRDTGK
-168 SALKISSKNAPQNHA
+168 SSPKISSKNAPQNHA

-224 EAEFLVE
+224 EAGFLIE

-305 NIAPLGTIFS
+305 NIAPLSTIFS

-327 LRALSSARIVDIYG
+327 LRALSNARIVDIYG

-348 ACNEGAGLKKF
+348 ACNEGTGLKKF
-359 APVSVQIHTDIDS
+359 APVSVQIRTDIDS
-372 CGATKRNE
+372 NGAEKRE
-380 VLPATADLEASSCG
+380 GKPFDLAASSCG
-394 ENSMAE
+394 KNSAAE
-400 PKTHCADGQNTD
+400 SKTSRADGQNTD
-412 GQDANRS
+412 GQDTNRS
-419 GEQASKFNAD
+419 GERASKFNAD
-429 VSDKTSAGQKNSSA
+429 VSDKTATDQENSLA
-443 PSSATKHD
+443 LSSATKHD
-451 DKFAQE
+451 DKFAQAE
-457 GELCDKFGAKQPA
+457 EFCDKFRAKRPT
-470 DNFSQT
+470 DKFSQT

-555 ERGEQAFRA
+555 ERGEQAFRV

-617 PVFDRSAE
+617 PVFERNAE

-656 FVLICAKALGY
+656 FALICAKALGY
-667 ELDGTQ
+667 ELDGMQ

-683 IRPGDEILIKITE
+683 IRPGDEISIKITE

>member
-13 EREILAAAAL
+13 EREIIAAAAL
-23 ARDLAKMECKQSESA
+23 TRNLAETRCEQGETA
-38 SLKGADKFQSSA
+38 NLKGADKLQSSA
-50 ASVNLKDTENSG
+50 ASVNLKDAENSNR
-62 GSTNFN
+62 SANFN
-68 DTENSSGG
+68 DAKNSIGG
-76 TGAVR
+76 TDTAR
-81 VTQTAQTQEQKNA
+81 VPQTAQTQEQKNA
-94 PMIEIYGEDA
+94 PMIEIYGKDA

-127 KFSGEFHLG
+127 KFSGKFHLG

-141 PNFAAAQNPNQCGP
+141 PNLAAAQNLDKFSPH
-155 NDLEN
+155 DLEN
-160 ISLHGTEK
+160 ISPPGTEK
-168 SALKISSKNAPQNHA
+168 SALKISSKNAPQNQA
-183 PCEQEAVSL
+183 PCGQEAISL
-192 HLLRADQ
+192 HLLRVEQ

-305 NIAPLGTIFS
+305 NIAPLSTIFS
-315 AGAPLSPAIRDN
+315 AGAPLSPAIRDD

-348 ACNEGAGLKKF
+348 ACNEGSGLKKF
-359 APVSVQIHTDIDS
+359 APVSVQIRTDIDS
-372 CGATKRNE
+372 CGATKREGKPFN
-380 VLPATADLEASSCG
+380 PAASSCG
-394 ENSMAE
+394 ENSTAE
-400 PKTHCADGQNTD
+400 PKTRCAGEQNAD

-429 VSDKTSAGQKNSSA
+429 VSDKTATDTENSST
-443 PSSATKHD
+443 PSSATKYD
-451 DKFAQE
+451 DKFAQM
-457 GELCDKFGAKQPA
+457 GGFCDKFTTKQPS
-470 DNFSQT
+470 DKFSQT

-555 ERGEQAFRA
+555 SRGEQAFRA

-617 PVFDRSAE
+617 PVFERSAE

-667 ELDGTQ
+667 ELDGMQ
-673 KIENLKFKNF
+673 KIENLKFTNF
-683 IRPGDEILIKITE
+683 IRPGDEISIKITE

>member
-23 ARDLAKMECKQSESA
+23 ARDLAKTGCKQSEA
-38 SLKGADKFQSSA
+38 ANLKGADKLKNSA
-50 ASVNLKDTENSG
+50 ASVNLKDA
-62 GSTNFN
+62 
-68 DTENSSGG
+68 ENSSGG
-76 TGAVR
+76 TDTAR
-81 VTQTAQTQEQKNA
+81 DLQSAQTQEQERA

-104 AEFIAF
+104 AELIAF

-127 KFSGEFHLG
+127 KFSGKFHLG

-141 PNFAAAQNPNQCGP
+141 PNLAAAQNLDEFSPH
-155 NDLEN
+155 DLEK
-160 ISLHGTEK
+160 ISPHDTGK
-168 SALKISSKNAPQNHA
+168 SAPKISSKNAPQNHA

-192 HLLRADQ
+192 YLLRADQ

-209 GEAKNIEKSLRDMVL
+209 GEAKNIGKSLRDMVL

-259 PLLCGSRTQK
+259 PLICGSRTQK

-305 NIAPLGTIFS
+305 NIAPLSTIFS

-359 APVSVQIHTDIDS
+359 APVSVQIRADIDS
-372 CGATKRNE
+372 GSAAKCENK
-380 VLPATADLEASSCG
+380 PFDLVASSCG
-394 ENSMAE
+394 GNSAAK
-400 PKTHCADGQNTD
+400 PKTRCAD

-419 GEQASKFNAD
+419 GKQASKFNAD
-429 VSDKTSAGQKNSSA
+429 VSDKTATDTENSSA
-443 PSSATKHD
+443 PNSATKHD
-451 DKFAQE
+451 DKFTQAE
-457 GELCDKFGAKQPA
+457 GLCDKFTTKRPA
-470 DNFSQT
+470 DKFSQT

-488 FESRDFGYVRA
+488 FESRDFGYVCA

-617 PVFDRSAE
+617 PIFERSAE
-625 NEFRAKVRASDFYFD
+625 SEFRAKVRASDFYFD

-673 KIENLKFKNF
+673 KIENLKFTNF

>member
-13 EREILAAAAL
+13 EREILAAVAL
-23 ARDLAKMECKQSESA
+23 ARDLAETRCKQDEA
-38 SLKGADKFQSSA
+38 ANLKGADEPQSSA
-50 ASVNLKDTENSG
+50 ASVNLKDAENS
-62 GSTNFN
+62 SRSANFN
-68 DTENSSGG
+68 DAKNSSGG
-76 TGAVR
+76 TGAAR
-81 VTQTAQTQEQKNA
+81 VPQMAQTQEQKNA

-141 PNFAAAQNPNQCGP
+141 PNLAAAQGLSEFSPH
-155 NDLEN
+155 DLEN
-160 ISLHGTEK
+160 ISPHDTEK
-168 SALKISSKNAPQNHA
+168 SALKISSKNAPQNYA
-183 PCEQEAVSL
+183 PCEKEAVSL

-231 RFGLCASD
+231 RFGLRASD

-259 PLLCGSRTQK
+259 PLLCGSHTQK

-276 IILAADLAGAVLIS
+276 IILAADLASAVLIS

-305 NIAPLGTIFS
+305 NIAPLSTIFS
-315 AGAPLSPAIRDN
+315 AGAPLSSAIRDR
-327 LRALSSARIVDIYG
+327 LAALSNARIVDIYG

-359 APVSVQIHTDIDS
+359 APVSVQIRTDIDS
-372 CGATKRNE
+372 GTAKRNGA
-380 VLPATADLEASSCG
+380 LPATADPAASSCG
-394 ENSMAE
+394 ENSAAK
-400 PKTHCADGQNTD
+400 PKTRCAD

-419 GEQASKFNAD
+419 GKQASKFNAD
-429 VSDKTSAGQKNSSA
+429 VSDKTATDTENSSA
-443 PSSATKHD
+443 PSTATKYD
-451 DKFAQE
+451 DKFAQAE
-457 GELCDKFGAKQPA
+457 GLCDKFRAKQPA

-617 PVFDRSAE
+617 PVFERSAE

-673 KIENLKFKNF
+673 KIENLKFTNF
-683 IRPGDEILIKITE
+683 IRPGDEISIKITE

>member
-23 ARDLAKMECKQSESA
+23 ARDLAKTECKQSETV
-38 SLKGADKFQSSA
+38 SLKGADKSQSSA
-50 ASVNLKDTENSG
+50 ASVNLKSAENS
-62 GSTNFN
+62 SKSANLN
-68 DTENSSGG
+68 DAENSSGG
-76 TGAVR
+76 TDATHA
-81 VTQTAQTQEQKNA
+81 TQTAQTQEQKNA

-110 FFGALIAGFAP
+110 FFGAMIAGFVP

-141 PNFAAAQNPNQCGP
+141 PNLAAAQNLEKFSP
-155 NDLEN
+155 NDLES
-160 ISLHGTEK
+160 ISPRDTGK
-168 SALKISSKNAPQNHA
+168 SAPKISSKNAPQNHA

-259 PLLCGSRTQK
+259 PLICGSRTQK

-348 ACNEGAGLKKF
+348 ACNEGARLKKF
-359 APVSVQIHTDIDS
+359 APVSVQIRTDIDS
-372 CGATKRNE
+372 CGATKRENKPFD
-380 VLPATADLEASSCG
+380 PAASSCG
-394 ENSMAE
+394 KNSIAE
-400 PKTHCADGQNTD
+400 SKKRCVDGQNTD
-412 GQDANRS
+412 GQDTNRS
-419 GEQASKFNAD
+419 GELASKFNAD
-429 VSDKTSAGQKNSSA
+429 AGDKTATDTENSSA

-457 GELCDKFGAKQPA
+457 GELCDKFRAKQPA
-470 DNFSQT
+470 CKFSQT

-519 SLDLLEAKLRS
+519 SLDLLEAKLHS

-555 ERGEQAFRA
+555 ECGEQAFRA

-592 SKLPFNEQGKLSKK
+592 SRLPFNEQGKLSKK

-617 PVFDRSAE
+617 PVFERSVE

-640 GHFARFAL
+640 GHFARFPL

-683 IRPGDEILIKITE
+683 IRPGDEISIKITE